1 MLEQV
6 EVYAWSTAGK
16 SQSDT
21 LTFKTP
27 SASRDDET
35 EPWVIAVV
43 VVTLLAIL
51 ALAASL
57 YYFKKM
63 RN

>member
-1 MLEQV
+1 VLEQV

-43 VVTLLAIL
+43 VTLLAIL